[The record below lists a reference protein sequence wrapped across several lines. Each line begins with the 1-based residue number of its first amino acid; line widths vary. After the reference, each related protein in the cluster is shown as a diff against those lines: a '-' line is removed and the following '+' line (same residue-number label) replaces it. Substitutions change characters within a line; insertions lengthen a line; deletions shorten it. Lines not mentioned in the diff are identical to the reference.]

1 MTIPTRSSP
10 RQPVLVAAIRQL
22 RRIRRAQPRLRFS
35 SDTSGSCYPGQ
46 AALASNALFLIH
58 AICRAPQRNGG
69 SRVRLRAPLP
79 PPPPPSRGMHRC
91 RDSHFPP
98 RSPHHSFAFSTTSTM
113 SRGRQRR
120 SIGDLSF
127 FLQTIVGFPRR
138 DGSRSLPPRRPAS
151 LARRDFARNYGFN
164 PERSRRFRQRGAFVR
179 ATFQ

>member
-1 MTIPTRSSP
+1 MPRSRIMTIPTRSSP

-79 PPPPPSRGMHRC
+79 PPAALAWHASM
-91 RDSHFPP
+91 P
-98 RSPHHSFAFSTTSTM
+98 RFAFSS
-113 SRGRQRR
+113 SLAPPLFRFLDNVDDVQR
-120 SIGDLSF
+120 S
-127 FLQTIVGFPRR
+127 
-138 DGSRSLPPRRPAS
+138 PAS
-151 LARRDFARNYGFN
+151 LNRRSFLLSPNDRRISA
-164 PERSRRFRQRGAFVR
+164 SRRVPFPPPPPPRLPR
-179 ATFQ
+179 AARFCAKLRI